1 MGSAS
6 DFRQLDF
13 SKQINVDWDE
23 IPPSPM
29 RMFFIELRHFVISS
43 IARFFSDGT
52 SNRVML
58 SLTERTRSCGVLG
71 LFERLKRKAMLSPYK
86 SFCRITRIEIEV
98 IRRSIL

>member
-1 MGSAS
+1 VIVFGEDRKYKSPVIAGPLVLEWDLLLIFVS
-6 DFRQLDF
+6 
-13 SKQINVDWDE
+13 SKTIVNWDE

-71 LFERLKRKAMLSPYK
+71 LFERLNRKAMLSP
-86 SFCRITRIEIEV
+86 
-98 IRRSIL
+98 

>member
-13 SKQINVDWDE
+13 SKQIIVNWDE

-71 LFERLKRKAMLSPYK
+71 LFERLKRKAMLSPLREF
-86 SFCRITRIEIEV
+86 SAG
-98 IRRSIL
+98 